1 MNGPIKIGKLYFN
14 TKAKKDG
21 ILTSFFSAIFFIIK
35 LGPLLIYVKLPK
47 KIAAIDIALSAGIH
61 VAVFAYSI
69 TCERSFILKL
79 FAVILAVSMFRYVGA
94 LSSRDEKR
102 PVTQNNNEGVM

>member
-1 MNGPIKIGKLYFN
+1 M
-14 TKAKKDG
+14 
-21 ILTSFFSAIFFIIK
+21 
-35 LGPLLIYVKLPK
+35 LPK

-61 VAVFAYSI
+61 VAVFVYSI
-69 TCERSFILKL
+69 TFWRLFILRL

-94 LSSRDEKR
+94 LSSNEEKR

>member
-1 MNGPIKIGKLYFN
+1 M
-14 TKAKKDG
+14 
-21 ILTSFFSAIFFIIK
+21 
-35 LGPLLIYVKLPK
+35 LPK

-79 FAVILAVSMFRYVGA
+79 FDVILAVSMFRYVGA
-94 LSSRDEKR
+94 LSSTDEKR
-102 PVTQNNNEGVM
+102 PVAQKSREGVM